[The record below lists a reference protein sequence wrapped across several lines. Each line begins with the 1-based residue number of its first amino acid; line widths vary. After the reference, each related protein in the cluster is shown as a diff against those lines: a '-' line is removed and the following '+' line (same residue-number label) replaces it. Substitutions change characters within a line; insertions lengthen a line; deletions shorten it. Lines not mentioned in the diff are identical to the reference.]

1 MGLLSAICV
10 ITMTITMTYQYVNH
24 DIETSPYY
32 MYTTMS
38 YFCVASILSFVI
50 LGYLIQII
58 LKTFTDNEL
67 SKEMR

>member
-1 MGLLSAICV
+1 
-10 ITMTITMTYQYVNH
+10 MTYQYVNH